1 MKMPEPPLTKVTE
14 NYQFHFPNVED
25 KLDQDEEFLFLQH
38 NGQETKILFHEYD
51 RIFEI
56 PGLYEQVF
64 YKKLKCQSPQVVVNL
79 LEAQLGDTD
88 QTIEDLRVLDLGA
101 GNGMVGEEFA
111 NRNAELVVGSDIIP
125 QAKQAVLRDRAGV
138 YDDYYIS
145 DFTNLSKKEEEKFQ
159 EYRFNTLVT
168 VAALGFGDIPPEAF
182 MGAFDMVE
190 NGGWI
195 VFNIRDKFLT
205 SKDDTGFQEAIEA
218 LTEEYFE
225 VKDSKQYIH
234 RYNIHGEPLTYK
246 AFVGKKI
253 KDLS

>member
-1 MKMPEPPLTKVTE
+1 MEMPKASLSNERDH
-14 NYQFHFPNVED
+14 YQFHFPKVEET
-25 KLDQDEEFLFLQH
+25 LDQDEEYLILERGEQ
-38 NGQETKILFHEYD
+38 QTKILFHEYD
-51 RIFEI
+51 QIFEV
-56 PGLYEQVF
+56 PGLYEKVF
-64 YKKLKCQSPQVVVNL
+64 YEELKCQSPQVMVNL
-79 LEAQLGDTD
+79 LEEQLEDTD
-88 QTIEDLRVLDLGA
+88 QSMEDLRVLDLGA

-111 NRNAELVVGSDIIP
+111 KRDVELVVGTDIIP
-125 QAKQAVLRDRAGV
+125 EAKQAVQRDRAGI
-138 YDDYYIS
+138 YKDYYLS
-145 DFTNLSKKEEEKFQ
+145 DFTNLREKEKKQFQ

-182 MGAFDMVE
+182 VGAFNMVE
-190 NGGWI
+190 NGGWV

-205 SKDDTGFQEAIEA
+205 SKDDTGFQEAIEV

-225 VKDSKQYIH
+225 VKKSKQYVH